1 MTKYT
6 MQDRF
11 FLFAAITMMCAYC
24 YQFYFLHQQDKK
36 IAETMEMYNKRTVR
50 YVELNAVLQQKIKL
64 LEQAVEHWKAM
75 YQGSQTSNYQ
85 LEQQIQVISNYYKN
99 EIIKVNDEL
108 FDLKHSDTN
117 RTYDAI
123 TPNK

>member
-6 MQDRF
+6 MQERF

-24 YQFYFLHQQDKK
+24 YQFYFLYQHDKE
-36 IAETMEMYNKRTVR
+36 IDSVLEMHNKRTVR
-50 YVELNAVLQQKIKL
+50 YVELNALLAQKITL
-64 LEQAVEHWKAM
+64 LEQAVDHWKAM
-75 YQGSQTSNYQ
+75 YEGSQTSNYQ

-108 FDLKHSDTN
+108 FDLKHTKKQPPPKPKN
-117 RTYDAI
+117 
-123 TPNK
+123 N

>member
-36 IAETMEMYNKRTVR
+36 IAETMEMHNKRTVR

-85 LEQQIQVISNYYKN
+85 LEQQIEVISNYYKN

>member
-1 MTKYT
+1 
-6 MQDRF
+6 
-11 FLFAAITMMCAYC
+11 
-24 YQFYFLHQQDKK
+24 
-36 IAETMEMYNKRTVR
+36 MEMDRVLEMHNKRTAR
-50 YVELNAVLQQKIKL
+50 YVELNVQLQDKNTQLQQ
-64 LEQAVEHWKAM
+64 AVDHWKAM

>member
-24 YQFYFLHQQDKK
+24 YQFYFIHQQDKK

-85 LEQQIQVISNYYKN
+85 LEQQIEVISNYYKN

>member
-11 FLFAAITMMCAYC
+11 FLFAAITMMGAYC

-36 IAETMEMYNKRTVR
+36 IAETMAAHNKTTTR
-50 YVELNAVLQQKIKL
+50 YVELNAVLQDKIKL
-64 LEQAVEHWKAM
+64 LEQAVNHWKAM

-85 LEQQIQVISNYYKN
+85 LEQQIEVISSYYKN

-108 FDLKHSDTN
+108 FDLKNTN
-117 RTYDAI
+117 NNDEQ
-123 TPNK
+123 

>member
-1 MTKYT
+1 

-36 IAETMEMYNKRTVR
+36 IAETVETYNKRTVR

-123 TPNK
+123 TPNKQ

>member
-11 FLFAAITMMCAYC
+11 FLFAAITMMCAYF
-24 YQFYFLHQQDKK
+24 YQSYFFYQHD
-36 IAETMEMYNKRTVR
+36 MEIDRVLEMHNKRTAR
-50 YVELNAVLQQKIKL
+50 YVELNVQLQEKNTLLQQ
-64 LEQAVEHWKAM
+64 AVDHWKAM

-85 LEQQIQVISNYYKN
+85 LEQQIEVISNYYKD

-108 FDLKHSDTN
+108 FDLKHTKKQTSPET
-117 RTYDAI
+117 
-123 TPNK
+123 KK

>member
-1 MTKYT
+1 

-24 YQFYFLHQQDKK
+24 YQFYFLYQQDQK
-36 IAETMEMYNKRTVR
+36 IAETLEMHNKRTVR

-75 YQGSQTSNYQ
+75 YEGSQTSNYQ

>member
-1 MTKYT
+1 

-24 YQFYFLHQQDKK
+24 YQFYFLYQQDQK
-36 IAETMEMYNKRTVR
+36 IAETLEMHNKRTVR

-123 TPNK
+123 TPNKQ